1 MSFNRQ
7 KSKFVYELSNM
18 YTLLAWCEPPRMD
31 SVRNIPGQLFIFVC
45 GGICPHIFF
54 HIFTMLPAI
63 ILSFYI
69 YIITMIKNIA
79 NRIYAL
85 SSQAISRLD

>member
-7 KSKFVYELSNM
+7 KSKFVYELSTM

-45 GGICPHIFF
+45 GGIMPPHIFSHF
-54 HIFTMLPAI
+54 YYATRYYFEFLHIYYYYDKEH
-63 ILSFYI
+63 S
-69 YIITMIKNIA
+69 
-79 NRIYAL
+79 
-85 SSQAISRLD
+85 